1 MTEKNLEQ
9 LTNKVR
15 QAIPRLME
23 ATTGCLIQSKYYG
36 IAPMIFYDSEYYEYT
51 FVDELLLYRK
61 CNEKD
66 ITIIGHEPMINDVL
80 EWLGDKYSID
90 NDGNLYKY
98 DIDKFQWVYKMRFWD
113 LSKPYLKDQSK
124 ELINYLNELKKC

>member
-66 ITIIGHEPMINDVL
+66 ITIIGHEPMLNDVL
-80 EWLGDKYSID
+80 EWYLKLIEDSMILV
-90 NDGNLYKY
+90 NVNGNILFGLHKN
-98 DIDKFQWVYKMRFWD
+98 KHEWD
-113 LSKPYLKDQSK
+113 LSKPHLKDQSK